1 MTLKNNSYINIVYDT
16 SNIRIYKVD
25 GYLYSYTAT
34 IYDIIPFYTKSIFDM
49 TTHVFNLIK
58 DCDGIANLHFG
69 YCKGSLSKNKAKKL
83 SMLLKEGSQDCDF
96 ALLSRWVTLL
106 V

>member
-1 MTLKNNSYINIVYDT
+1 MTLKNKSYINIVYDT
-16 SNIRIYKVD
+16 SNIRIYKID
-25 GYLYSYTAT
+25 GFLYSYTAT